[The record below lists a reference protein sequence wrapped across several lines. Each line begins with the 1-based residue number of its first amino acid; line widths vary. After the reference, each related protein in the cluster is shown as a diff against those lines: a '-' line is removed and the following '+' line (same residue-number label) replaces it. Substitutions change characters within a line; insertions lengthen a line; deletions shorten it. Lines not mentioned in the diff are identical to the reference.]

1 MGPGSRELATG
12 LGCKGRGAE
21 RVRPPVSGDP
31 HATPPG
37 GAPELVLEVARTCDL
52 TEIVAIERSSF
63 PAPWSWKLFEQ
74 ELEAPTSRVLVA
86 RLALEQGH
94 PVVGY
99 VCWSSVVGEI
109 HLLNLAVHPERRRRS
124 IGQRLVQAVIDAAR
138 ASRAEV
144 VYLEMRETNRAAA
157 HLYRSAGFV
166 RVGCRRDY
174 YGRGEK
180 AIVMALRLAGSAG

>member
-1 MGPGSRELATG
+1 MLIG
-12 LGCKGRGAE
+12 LTPVTL
-21 RVRPPVSGDP
+21 RVRPSVPEDP

-37 GAPELVLEVARTCDL
+37 GAPELVFEVARARDL
-52 TEIVAIERSSF
+52 TEILAIEKSSF

-86 RLALEQGH
+86 RLALDEGH
-94 PVVGY
+94 PLVGY
-99 VCWSSVVGEI
+99 VCWSSVADEI
-109 HLLNLAVHPERRRRS
+109 HLLNLAVHPEGRRRG
-124 IGQRLVQAVIDAAR
+124 IGQRLVQAVIDTAR
-138 ASRAEV
+138 AGRAEV

-174 YGRGEK
+174 YGRGEN
-180 AIVMALRLAGSAG
+180 AVVMALRLARSNA